1 MAVFCFAC
9 VLSTAACKGPAAPA
23 PTLPD
28 PTGRTWAAAVDNPF
42 YPLPVG
48 ATWAYE
54 GMNGAT
60 LERDDVEVLPDVRV
74 VNGVNATVVYDLVT
88 VNAVV
93 VEETWDWF
101 AQDSE
106 GNVWYLGED
115 TCEYEMGA
123 CTVMTGSWEW
133 GVGGALPGII
143 MPADPTVDGQPY
155 YQEYLVGE
163 AEDVGE
169 VVGIGESITVTAG
182 DFTDCVRTHDTSTLD
197 ASADE
202 FKVYCRGVG
211 LVFTDEPEAD
221 AALVSYAGL

>member
-1 MAVFCFAC
+1 MLAVSFAC
-9 VLSTAACKGPAAPA
+9 LWCAVGCKKPAAVE

-42 YPLPVG
+42 FPLPVG

-54 GMNGAT
+54 AMNGAV

-74 VNGVNATVVYDLVT
+74 VSGVTATVVYDLVT
-88 VNAVV
+88 VNAAV

-101 AQDSE
+101 AQDSD

-143 MPADPTVDGQPY
+143 MPAVPAVDGQPY

-169 VVGIGESITVTAG
+169 VIGLGESITVPAG

-197 ASADE
+197 PGIDE
-202 FKVYCRGVG
+202 YKVYCRGFG